1 MRGARL
7 RRPGPRRCASRL
19 QVPSIVNAID
29 TDEKPPTYFKLNKFT
44 ASFQAIVDGYGVP
57 RYGEINPAAFTIITY
72 PFLFGVM
79 FGDGVPADLEPT

>member
-1 MRGARL
+1 M
-7 RRPGPRRCASRL
+7 
-19 QVPSIVNAID
+19 PSIVNAID